1 MKRNLSYLFIHQQ
14 IDVALTSGFN
24 FPMSYKSGFK
34 FLINFL
40 TLNAVEIVEVSVLTL
55 TT

>member
-24 FPMSYKSGFK
+24 FPMSYKSGFYILNK
-34 FLINFL
+34 FPN
-40 TLNAVEIVEVSVLTL
+40 TQNCGDC
-55 TT
+55 